1 MMFDIEFYRLETGKA
16 PVEEFLDS
24 LNPKMRNKAV
34 RSLELLEEFG
44 NTLREP
50 NSKAMGDGLF
60 ELRIKFSSDIT
71 RIFYFFYVGN
81 KIVLTN
87 GFVKKT
93 QRTPPAEI
101 ELARK
106 YKADYERR
114 HSHE

>member
-1 MMFDIEFYRLETGKA
+1 MPTRNSRITIRNGRS
-16 PVEEFLDS
+16 S

-50 NSKAMGDGLF
+50 NSKALGDGLF

-71 RIFYFFYVGN
+71 RIFYFFYVEN

-93 QRTPPAEI
+93 PRTPPAEL

>member
-1 MMFDIEFYRLETGKA
+1 MFDIEFYRLANGEV

-24 LNPKMRNKAV
+24 LDPKMRNKAI

-50 NSKAMGDGLF
+50 NSKAMGNGLF

-71 RIFYFFYVGN
+71 RIFYFFYVDN

-87 GFVKKT
+87 EFVKKT